1 MAKLILGTFKEM
13 LETKIKKLDDRLLS
27 RSSNIEIILTI

>member
-1 MAKLILGTFKEM
+1 MAKLTLGTFEEM